1 MNKSRAQHDYFSG
14 KTDLSICFSSLYS
27 RLMTREWVNYED
39 VFPEVWER
47 HIALETQKRKQRHET
62 DLPEDKKRLPK
73 GSYSN
78 HPKTK
83 VLYKALKTAKT
94 ILFEELKGIDPN
106 CVEPAGALK
115 KGGKFRYVGTD
126 SDPLCVK
133 RDDNKEI
140 SQQRG
145 FQRYM
150 QFCKDTAG
158 LIPMEWVEYFI
169 GKQIVANDNKDTSA
183 TCISADVDHKQ
194 RNIELLPRI
203 YEMIVNERVIRFHY
217 KDFQE
222 REFELVFHPQ
232 YLKEYNGRWQLFGET
247 DGLNHLEKKAFY
259 NVALDRIEGD
269 IFYVVDEPYRRA
281 PKNRFSEFFADKV
294 GVTEARNVMV
304 EGETLDIE
312 KKAYRVRVRAINK
325 GVYGLVSTKKIFAK
339 QETVEPWDDEKGYG
353 EFEMKVQLNNEFCGK
368 ILQLGAGLQVVAPE
382 IAVKVFRDK
391 VRAMWK
397 LYE

>member
-1 MNKSRAQHDYFSG
+1 MSKSRAQHDYFSG

-39 VFPEVWER
+39 VFPEVWEK
-47 HIALETQKRKQRHET
+47 HIALETQKRKQRHEV
-62 DLPEDKKRLPK
+62 DLSEGDKRLPK

-94 ILFEELKGIDPN
+94 ILFEELKGVDPN
-106 CVEPAGALK
+106 CVEPVGALK
-115 KGGKFRYVGTD
+115 KGGKFRYVGAHD
-126 SDPLCVK
+126 DPLCDK
-133 RDDNKEI
+133 RDENKEI

-158 LIPMEWVEYFI
+158 LIPTEWVEYFL
-169 GKQIVANDNKDTSA
+169 GKQVVNSSTNTNA
-183 TCISADVDHKQ
+183 TCISADVDHNL
-194 RNIELLPRI
+194 RNIVLLPRL

-222 REFELVFHPQ
+222 REFDLVFHPQ

-247 DGLNHLEKKAFY
+247 DGLAYLEKKDFY

-269 IFYVVDEPYRRA
+269 IFYVPDETYRKA
-281 PKNRFSEFFADKV
+281 PKDRYQDFFADKV
-294 GVTEARNVMV
+294 GVTEARNMV
-304 EGETLDIE
+304 VDGEMLDIE
-312 KKAYRVRVRAINK
+312 NKPFRVRVRAINK
-325 GVYGLVSTKKIFAK
+325 GVYGLVSTKKIFAE
-339 QETVEPWDDEKGYG
+339 QETLEPWNDEKGYG

-382 IAVKVFRDK
+382 IAVRVFRDK
-391 VRAMWK
+391 VRAMWR
-397 LYE
+397 LYA